1 LATAQHLSAHV
12 SRTQTPV
19 HEEFLSV
26 GISAVTTLSG
36 SHPLIP
42 ETQNPVL
49 TQSLEAAAI
58 SGHIFTP
65 APLETQHPVYTA
77 PTMSTEGNR
86 ALAGGDPNP
95 PVPSNGGG
103 GLLGSPPKPFDGK
116 RTDAKEFMRSFMR
129 WWKLNDEK
137 PAFSIPY
144 KRVALCIS
152 YMRGPKVEDW
162 ADERQEHMD
171 KEVTDGLVKE
181 YEGHWVDFR
190 KAFQNTFT
198 DLAEGITAE
207 KDLKELRMKEGD
219 IDTYIATFKKLA
231 RLAGYKETEH
241 GLTSIFKKGLPN
253 SLALCIIQNSTPIPE
268 TTEERMKEAQH

>member
-1 LATAQHLSAHV
+1 
-12 SRTQTPV
+12 
-19 HEEFLSV
+19 
-26 GISAVTTLSG
+26 
-36 SHPLIP
+36 
-42 ETQNPVL
+42 
-49 TQSLEAAAI
+49 
-58 SGHIFTP
+58 
-65 APLETQHPVYTA
+65 
-77 PTMSTEGNR
+77 
-86 ALAGGDPNP
+86 
-95 PVPSNGGG
+95 
-103 GLLGSPPKPFDGK
+103 
-116 RTDAKEFMRSFMR
+116 MRSFMR

-152 YMRGPKVEDW
+152 YMRGPRVEDW

-171 KEVTDGLVKE
+171 KEVADGLVKE

-231 RLAGYKETEH
+231 RLAGYDEKEH
-241 GLTSIFKKGLPN
+241 GLISIFKKGLPN
-253 SLALCIIQNSTPIPE
+253 GLALRIIQHSSSIPE
-268 TTEERMKEAQH
+268 TLEGWMTEARQQQLRYLQTHEFTRKPQSPYLLALQKKLGVRNNNQRRNPDAMDVDSGNITQFTRLTDAERETLKARGACFRCRKQGHMSRQCPLKQGGNAEYGRPAPS